1 MRPITC
7 KLSSDISTLYTTG
20 RASITSLTTGL
31 LDIPQYTIGTMSSGQ
46 NTQYIQ
52 YIYKYIGL
60 QLDFQTWYY
69 LLYLPNELKR
79 IFGFVTKACFFRWN
93 QKLIFSRSLVW
104 ALLPYYRLISFDKH
118 QFPITILDCSAL
130 YSYSRF
136 KKLPQNF
143 FSGTFSRAQK
153 KRKIHLPACPL
164 RASLL
169 IKLFVHL
176 ISRFDCKEAE
186 SGWKRCKSQP
196 LDPLTRT
203 FE

>member
-60 QLDFQTWYY
+60 QLDFQKWYY

-93 QKLIFSRSLVW
+93 QKLIFSRSLVR
-104 ALLPYYRLISFDKH
+104 ALLPYYQLTSFDKH
-118 QFPITILDCSAL
+118 QFPITILNCSAL

-143 FSGTFSRAQK
+143 FLEPFQGLRKNVRSICQPVLWGLRCLLNFSFIWFQGLTVK
-153 KRKIHLPACPL
+153 KLKVAGSVAKVSI
-164 RASLL
+164 
-169 IKLFVHL
+169 
-176 ISRFDCKEAE
+176 
-186 SGWKRCKSQP
+186 
-196 LDPLTRT
+196 
-203 FE
+203 